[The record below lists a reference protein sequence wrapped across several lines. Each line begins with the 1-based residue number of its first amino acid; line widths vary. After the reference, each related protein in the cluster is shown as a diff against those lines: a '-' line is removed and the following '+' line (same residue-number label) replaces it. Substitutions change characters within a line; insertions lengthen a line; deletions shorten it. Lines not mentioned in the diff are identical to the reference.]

1 MENAGFTP
9 GTYTLA
15 AAEIIGIIIIVALIW
30 AVWRKKT
37 KEPFFPAFIGACVWF
52 VFALV
57 LETIPKALVVMQPA
71 ASRSLVLTGIISS
84 AFAGVFEETGR
95 FIAFKTVLSKYR
107 TKRTAV
113 TYAIGHGGFEAVFLI
128 TLTLLSTLFTGYML
142 GSGKLDASLAMMS
155 QEQQDMVYEKVAAL
169 ADLKITDV
177 LTAYL
182 ERIIA
187 MIIHLSLS
195 VPVFLA
201 AREKRSFMLY
211 PLAVILHFVLDA
223 VYAYFSFS
231 GICPLIVTEIITL
244 AAVVPVAVFAYRLY
258 RSRPDEVS
266 E

>member
-1 MENAGFTP
+1 MENAGFTT

-15 AAEIIGIIIIVALIW
+15 AAEITGIIIIVVLIW

-52 VFALV
+52 VFAMV
-57 LETIPKALVVMQPA
+57 LETIPKAFVVMLPA
-71 ASRSLVLTGIISS
+71 VSRSLVLTGIISS

-95 FIAFKTVLSKYR
+95 FIAFRTVLRKYR

-128 TLTLLSTLFTGYML
+128 TLTLLSTLMTGYML
-142 GSGKLDASLAMMS
+142 GSGKLDASLAIMS
-155 QEQQDMVYEKVAAL
+155 QEQKDAVYDKVAAL
-169 ADLKITDV
+169 AGIRITDV

-182 ERIIA
+182 ERMIA
-187 MIIHLSLS
+187 VVIHISLS

-201 AREKRSFMLY
+201 AREKRSLMLY
-211 PLAVILHFVLDA
+211 PLAVILHFALDA
-223 VYAYFSFS
+223 EYAYFSFS

-244 AAVVPVAVFAYRLY
+244 AAVVPVAVYAYRLY
-258 RSRPDEVS
+258 RSRPDEVT
-266 E
+266 